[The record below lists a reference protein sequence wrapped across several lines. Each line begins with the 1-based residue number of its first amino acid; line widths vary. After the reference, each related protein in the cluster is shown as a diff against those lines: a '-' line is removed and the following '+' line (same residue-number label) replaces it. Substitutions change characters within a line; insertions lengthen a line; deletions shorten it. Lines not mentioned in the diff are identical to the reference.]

1 MKQTQ
6 KRNSADDFVSGLGWL
21 CLFIFAFPI
30 MLPLVIIGAIVNVGP
45 NKPLFHSK
53 LWRNQY
59 KNRGD

>member
-30 MLPLVIIGAIVNVGP
+30 MLPLVIIGAIINAGSDE
-45 NKPLFHSK
+45 PLFHSK

-59 KNRGD
+59 KK

>member
-6 KRNSADDFVSGLGWL
+6 KRDSADYFASGLGWL

-30 MLPLVIIGAIVNVGP
+30 MLPLIIIGAIVNAGSDR
-45 NKPLFHSK
+45 PLFHSK

-59 KNRGD
+59 KK